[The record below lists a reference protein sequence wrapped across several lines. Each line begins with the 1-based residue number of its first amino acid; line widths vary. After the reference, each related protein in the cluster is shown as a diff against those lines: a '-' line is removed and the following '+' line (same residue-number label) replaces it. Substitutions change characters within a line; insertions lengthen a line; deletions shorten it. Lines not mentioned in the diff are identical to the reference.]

1 MMVCRGEIWLV
12 NLNPS
17 KKPNEMSKVRPV
29 VVFQN
34 NELNHS
40 DYPTTIIIPLSTSL
54 IDDTEPL
61 RMRISK
67 REDLEKDSDIVVT
80 QIRAIDNDRFMQ
92 KLATLTPKE
101 MDKLSTQEETPSFP
115 LRIVGSTVG
124 KPSNPLFA
132 PLAIGL

>member
-17 KKPNEMSKVRPV
+17 KKSNEMSKVRPV

-54 IDDTEPL
+54 VDDAEPL
-61 RMRISK
+61 RMRITK

-92 KLATLTPKE
+92 KLATLTQKE
-101 MDKLSTQEETPSFP
+101 MDKLKQ
-115 LRIVGSTVG
+115 
-124 KPSNPLFA
+124 LFNEVVS
-132 PLAIGL
+132 